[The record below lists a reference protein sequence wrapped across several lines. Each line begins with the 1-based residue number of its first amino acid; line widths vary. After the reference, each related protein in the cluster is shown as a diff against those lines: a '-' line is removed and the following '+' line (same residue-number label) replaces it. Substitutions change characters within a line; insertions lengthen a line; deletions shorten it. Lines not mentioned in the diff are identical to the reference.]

1 MERRLAAI
9 LTADV
14 LGYRRLT
21 RDVDLIDQGP
31 LMGWTDRAPRRTLRF
46 WGADNRRST
55 NHVPQRLLR

>member
-1 MERRLAAI
+1 MSLERGLAAN

-31 LMGWTDRAPRRTLRF
+31 LWVRSRSSDDPAPMSTVGRK
-46 WGADNRRST
+46 ADMIR
-55 NHVPQRLLR
+55 

>member
-1 MERRLAAI
+1 MSLERGLAAI

-31 LMGWTDRAPRRTLRF
+31 LRVADKSIQFCHLIN
-46 WGADNRRST
+46 GATTSW
-55 NHVPQRLLR
+55 QREFR